1 MVSMLIVCGKQQEA
15 EGIRTQI
22 REFAGLFSE
31 EKWEYHLYQNTEQLK
46 EYLER
51 IPEINLACMD
61 LDVKDGIHYARQ
73 VRKENRQAFLIL
85 IANPEMSPMSYMR
98 PDIMAESLLLRPLKK
113 EVMGEVIKEA
123 VAEFSKRFLK
133 TDKKESFVVQGRE
146 GRWVLEYDRIL
157 YFESRDKRVF
167 VNTADREIAFYDTLD
182 HLQEKLPEQFLRCH
196 RSFIVNRKRIQ
207 QIQLA
212 KNRIIL
218 QGEYEIPV
226 SRTCRK
232 AVKEIGYGSDL

>member
-31 EKWEYHLYQNTEQLK
+31 EKWEYHLCQNTEQLK
-46 EYLER
+46 EYLEK

-73 VRKENRQAFLIL
+73 IRKENRQAFLIL

-113 EVMGEVIKEA
+113 EVMSEVIREA
-123 VAEFSKRFLK
+123 VSEFSKRFLK
-133 TDKKESFVVQGRE
+133 TDKEESFVVQGRE

-182 HLQEKLPEQFLRCH
+182 HLQEELPEQFLRCH

>member
-98 PDIMAESLLLRPLKK
+98 PDIMAESLITIIPVISYLSVYNFLLQ
-113 EVMGEVIKEA
+113 
-123 VAEFSKRFLK
+123 
-133 TDKKESFVVQGRE
+133 D
-146 GRWVLEYDRIL
+146 
-157 YFESRDKRVF
+157 
-167 VNTADREIAFYDTLD
+167 
-182 HLQEKLPEQFLRCH
+182 
-196 RSFIVNRKRIQ
+196 
-207 QIQLA
+207 LA
-212 KNRIIL
+212 KLAPQKRAIMKSMKTATVDHSIFHNEELKRNL
-218 QGEYEIPV
+218 V
-226 SRTCRK
+226 R
-232 AVKEIGYGSDL
+232 

>member
-133 TDKKESFVVQGRE
+133 TDKEESFVVQGRE

-232 AVKEIGYGSDL
+232 AVKEIGYESDL

>member
-218 QGEYEIPV
+218 QGCLLYTSP
-226 SRTCRK
+226 SPRDR
-232 AVKEIGYGSDL
+232 G

>member
-1 MVSMLIVCGKQQEA
+1 M
-15 EGIRTQI
+15 
-22 REFAGLFSE
+22 
-31 EKWEYHLYQNTEQLK
+31 
-46 EYLER
+46 
-51 IPEINLACMD
+51 
-61 LDVKDGIHYARQ
+61 
-73 VRKENRQAFLIL
+73 
-85 IANPEMSPMSYMR
+85 
-98 PDIMAESLLLRPLKK
+98 
-113 EVMGEVIKEA
+113 
-123 VAEFSKRFLK
+123 
-133 TDKKESFVVQGRE
+133 VQGRE